1 MSIQK
6 AESQA
11 QYVACFCCQ
20 IPVFLLLGYYFHEYA
35 FKYPDQTA
43 CWASDAS
50 DVPTAFQVDENQ
62 ENMAA
67 VFSTWF
73 LIGFILSVLSIM
85 QVVCVFL
92 LIKTKDCLFG
102 ATYTVLMFVIA
113 IGHIAQLL
121 MGSLD
126 RFTHNGKVCAG
137 AYATSETDLLEG
149 PYLLKAGRFMKVYLI
164 GLWIFTF
171 CIIGALG
178 ACLRKFF

>member
-1 MSIQK
+1 
-6 AESQA
+6 
-11 QYVACFCCQ
+11 
-20 IPVFLLLGYYFHEYA
+20 
-35 FKYPDQTA
+35 
-43 CWASDAS
+43 
-50 DVPTAFQVDENQ
+50 
-62 ENMAA
+62 
-67 VFSTWF
+67 
-73 LIGFILSVLSIM
+73 
-85 QVVCVFL
+85 
-92 LIKTKDCLFG
+92 
-102 ATYTVLMFVIA
+102 
-113 IGHIAQLL
+113 